1 MKNLLP
7 PAENV
12 YWRDYMA
19 KETGTLK
26 VVQNAIE
33 KEYGPLIKWL
43 GEAADETPEVI
54 STGCIGLD
62 QAVGRGGLERGL
74 IAEFFG
80 PEASG
85 KSFLAYSVIKEAC
98 STGHKCA
105 IIDAEHTIDPR
116 LLENIGLPRDKVLV
130 VDGAATGEQ
139 NLSIAQ
145 KLMETGEFAVVL
157 IDSVAALL
165 PDARADADFDQ
176 QFMGLHARLMSAGL
190 QKLAPVVKKTN
201 TLLIF
206 VNQIRFKIGAYGNPE
221 TTTGGNALLFYAG
234 YRIHVAGGKS
244 KSSRLVDKG
253 TGEVYGHRTQFVV
266 EKNKRS
272 APFKSAEVDLIYG
285 MGYDTIGEVID
296 IGIDVGLIE
305 QSGAWFAYKDHKWQ
319 GKEKAKLALQGDD
332 ALKSELERQIRT
344 IVSGGLPDPVVEPE
358 PVKEEVEEVKN
369 DKPARKKRAANA

>member
-1 MKNLLP
+1 
-7 PAENV
+7 
-12 YWRDYMA
+12 MA
-19 KETGTLK
+19 KEAGTLK

-43 GEAADETPEVI
+43 GEAANEKVETL

-62 QAVGRGGLERGL
+62 HALGRGGLERGL

-85 KSFLAYSVIKEAC
+85 KSFLAYSVIKETC
-98 STGHKCA
+98 VIGHKCA
-105 IIDAEHTIDPR
+105 IIDAEHNIDAQ
-116 LLENIGLPRDKVLV
+116 LLVKIGLPKDRVLV
-130 VDGAATGEQ
+130 IDGAPTGEQ

-157 IDSVAALL
+157 IDSVATLL

-244 KSSRLVDKG
+244 KTSRLVDKS
-253 TGEVYGHRTQFVV
+253 TGEIYGHRTLFRV

-272 APFKSAEVDLIYG
+272 APFRTAEVDLIYG
-285 MGYDTIGEVID
+285 MGYDTIGEIVD
-296 IGIDVGLIE
+296 IGTDIGLIE
-305 QSGAWFAYKDHKWQ
+305 QSGSWFIYKDNKWQ
-319 GKEKAKLALQGDD
+319 GKDKAKQALQQDD
-332 ALKSELERQIRT
+332 KHKVDLERQIRA
-344 IVSGGLPDPVVEPE
+344 IVSGDVVEIPAPPVGPE
-358 PVKEEVEEVKN
+358 NDIIAENGKILN

>member
-1 MKNLLP
+1 
-7 PAENV
+7 
-12 YWRDYMA
+12 MA
-19 KETGTLK
+19 KDTGTLK

-62 QAVGRGGLERGL
+62 QALGRGGLERGL

-85 KSFLAYSVIKEAC
+85 KSFLAYSVMKEAC
-98 STGHKCA
+98 KMGYKVA
-105 IIDAEHTIDPR
+105 IIDAEHTLDPR
-116 LLENIGLPRDKVLV
+116 LLEKLGLPRDQVLII
-130 VDGAATGEQ
+130 DGAATGEQ

-206 VNQIRFKIGAYGNPE
+206 VNQIRFKIGQYGNPE

-234 YRIHVAGGKS
+234 YRVHVAGGKS

-272 APFKSAEVDLIYG
+272 APFRTAEVDLIYG
-285 MGYDTIGEVID
+285 LGYDTIGEVID
-296 IGIDVGLIE
+296 IGVDVGLIE
-305 QSGAWFAYKDHKWQ
+305 QSGAWFNYKDNKWQ

-332 ALKSELERQIRT
+332 TLRSELERQIRA
-344 IVSGGLPDPVVEPE
+344 IVSGEIFEEPVPE
-358 PVKEEVEEVKN
+358 PVVVEEEEKN

>member
-1 MKNLLP
+1 MTK
-7 PAENV
+7 
-12 YWRDYMA
+12 D
-19 KETGTLK
+19 TGTLK

-43 GEAADETPEVI
+43 GEAADEKPEVI

-62 QAVGRGGLERGL
+62 HAIGHGGLERGL

-85 KSFLAYSVIKEAC
+85 KSFLAYSVMKEAC
-98 STGHKCA
+98 EMGYKCA
-105 IIDAEHTIDPR
+105 IIDAEHTLDPR
-116 LLENIGLPRDKVLV
+116 LLEKIGLPRNSVLL

-145 KLMETGEFAVVL
+145 KLMETGEFAVLL

-206 VNQIRFKIGAYGNPE
+206 VNQIRFKIGTYGNPE

-234 YRIHVAGGKS
+234 YRVHVSGGKS
-244 KSSRLVDKG
+244 KSSRLADKG
-253 TGEVYGHRTQFVV
+253 TGEIYGHRTHFMV

-272 APFKSAEVDLIYG
+272 APFRTAEVDLIYG
-285 MGYDTIGEVID
+285 MGYDTIGEIVD
-296 IGIDVGLIE
+296 IGVDVGLIE
-305 QSGAWFAYKDHKWQ
+305 QGGAWLTYKEQKWQ
-319 GKEKAKLALQGDD
+319 GKDKAKLALQGEPT
-332 ALKSELERQIRT
+332 LKNDLEKQIRLIIAGEVFRGT
-344 IVSGGLPDPVVEPE
+344 PTEEPVVET
-358 PVKEEVEEVKN
+358 EEVVDN
-369 DKPARKKRAANA
+369 DKPARKKGPKGVEVNAGA

>member
-1 MKNLLP
+1 MG
-7 PAENV
+7 
-12 YWRDYMA
+12 

-26 VVQNAIE
+26 VIRNAIE

-43 GEAADETPEVI
+43 GEAADETPEVL

-62 QAVGRGGLERGL
+62 QALGRGGLERGL

-85 KSFLAYSVIKEAC
+85 KSFLGYSVIKEAC
-98 STGHKCA
+98 IRGYKCA
-105 IIDAEHTIDPR
+105 IIDAEHTMDPR
-116 LLENIGLPRDKVLV
+116 LLANIGLPRDGVLV
-130 VDGAATGEQ
+130 VDGAPTGEQ

-145 KLMETGEFAVVL
+145 KLMESGEFAVVL

-165 PDARADADFDQ
+165 PDARAGADFDQ

-206 VNQIRFKIGAYGNPE
+206 VNQIRFKIGSYGNPE

-253 TGEVYGHRTQFVV
+253 TGEVYGHRTSFRV

-272 APFKSAEVDLIYG
+272 APFRTAEVDLIYG

-296 IGIDVGLIE
+296 IGVDVGLIE
-305 QSGAWFAYKDHKWQ
+305 QAGAWFAYKEHKWQ
-319 GKEKAKLALQGDD
+319 GKEKARLALQVDD
-332 ALKSELERQIRT
+332 KLKEELERQVLA
-344 IVSGGLPDPVVEPE
+344 IVSGEVFHDTSEEDTVSETVQ
-358 PVKEEVEEVKN
+358 EEVAIIEKKVKKES
-369 DKPARKKRAANA
+369 DDQPARKKRAANA

>member
-1 MKNLLP
+1 MP
-7 PAENV
+7 
-12 YWRDYMA
+12 

-43 GEAADETPEVI
+43 GEAADEKREII

-62 QAVGRGGLERGL
+62 QAIGRGGLERGL

-85 KSFLAYSVIKEAC
+85 KSFLAYSVMREAC
-98 STGHKCA
+98 KSGHKCA
-105 IIDAEHTIDPR
+105 IIDAEHTLDPR
-116 LLENIGLPRDKVLV
+116 LLTSIGLPADQVLV

-139 NLSIAQ
+139 NLDIAQ
-145 KLMETGEFAVVL
+145 KLMETGEFSVVL

-165 PDARADADFDQ
+165 PDARAGADYDQ

-190 QKLAPVVKKTN
+190 QKLVPVVRKTN
-201 TLLIF
+201 TLFLF
-206 VNQIRFKIGAYGNPE
+206 VNQIRFKIGQYGNPE

-244 KSSRLVDKG
+244 KSSRLVDSG
-253 TGEVYGHRTQFVV
+253 TGEVYGHRTKFVV

-272 APFKSAEVDLIYG
+272 APFRTAEVDLIYG

-296 IGIDVGLIE
+296 IGVDVGLIE
-305 QSGAWFAYKDHKWQ
+305 KSGAWFNYKEHKWQ
-319 GKEKAKLALQGDD
+319 GKEKAKLALQGDES
-332 ALKSELERQIRT
+332 LRSELERQVRA
-344 IVSGGLPDPVVEPE
+344 IVSGEVFEE
-358 PVKEEVEEVKN
+358 PVKEEEVSTVVEEGKH
-369 DKPARKKRAANA
+369 DKPVSQKRTRKSEKSAA